1 MLFTMV
7 VMSAFLEFTGAG
19 VRNGA
24 QIKTLQERKETRT
37 RADAREGCWFRF
49 CDTITCIVVFFA
61 YFAFDHMAPFF
72 HSVQEFDSRIISSLD
87 N

>member
-24 QIKTLQERKETRT
+24 QIKTPQERKEAHA
-37 RADAREGCWFRF
+37 RADAREGWFRF
-49 CDTITCIVVFFA
+49 CDTITYIVVFFA
-61 YFAFDHMAPFF
+61 YFAFDHTAPFF
-72 HSVQEFDSRIISSLD
+72 HLVQEFDGRIISSLD